1 MARRR
6 NQGQAA
12 RDGQSPVAVKTLS
25 DAVRELL
32 NYNPNGDIWLD
43 KESGMYEEGDEYAPF
58 FSETFLYNLV
68 GKDSA
73 RSILGLVRQ
82 IKELLPPL
90 EYGAPEQDEVW
101 P

>member
-1 MARRR
+1 M
-6 NQGQAA
+6 
-12 RDGQSPVAVKTLS
+12 VKTKRTEKTL
-25 DAVRELL
+25 ATVVRELL
-32 NYNPNGDIWLD
+32 DYSPNGDIWLD
-43 KESGMYEEGDEYAPF
+43 KEPGGMYEVGDEYAPF

-68 GKDSA
+68 GKDAA

-82 IKELLPPL
+82 VKELLPPL